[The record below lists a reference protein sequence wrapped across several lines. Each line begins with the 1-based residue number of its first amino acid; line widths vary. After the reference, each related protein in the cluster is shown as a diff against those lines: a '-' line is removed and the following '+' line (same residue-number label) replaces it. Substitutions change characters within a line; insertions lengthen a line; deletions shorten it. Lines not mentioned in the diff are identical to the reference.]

1 MRKVLNSRSWWIE
14 IPSYNT
20 LFNLNWQPLST
31 NIKFDRLKLTP
42 FKQIVNHFEGQKE
55 LSSKLNLL
63 INLQTFCEE
72 NRKFLFDIIPITYFL
87 DLDHLEKFDVEF
99 QDFLNCFLGK
109 SSLFRSTSLNLGS
122 YKLMKRNFYKKGCLY
137 SQPRNYATLNCGN
150 NVWILKP
157 ADYNRGR
164 GIRLFNTLEDLQLI
178 LLEYE
183 RFELENYNVLNN
195 NDKTSNNK
203 PLLKFVGRTVN
214 LTQKILRK
222 GSENK
227 EELKRNILK
236 ILNSSKLKTRRFII
250 QKYIENPFL
259 INERKFDMRVW
270 VLLNHEM
277 NVFFFREG
285 YIRTSSEIYNLNE
298 NELENPYIH
307 LTNNA
312 IQKNSEKYGTFE
324 KGNQLS
330 FHQLDVKLFEFI
342 KVFFKDFQRY
352 LREINS
358 KIRVR
363 KHLVPNMKEII
374 LLCFRAAQMKL
385 NSNNRQFCFEIFG
398 FDFMIDASFSL
409 WLLEINTNPCL
420 EESSP
425 LLKQLIPRMLGLNF
439 YLIKKKMIKN

>member
-1 MRKVLNSRSWWIE
+1 M
-14 IPSYNT
+14 
-20 LFNLNWQPLST
+20 NWQPLST

-63 INLQTFCEE
+63 NNLQIFCEE
-72 NRKFLFDIIPITYFL
+72 NRKFLFDIIPITFFL

-99 QDFLNCFLGK
+99 QDFLNCFQGK
-109 SSLFRSTSLNLGS
+109 TSLFRSTSLNFGPF
-122 YKLMKRNFYKKGCLY
+122 KLMQKNFDKKGCLY
-137 SQPRNYATLNCGN
+137 SQPRNYATMNCGN

-164 GIRLFNTLEDLQLI
+164 GIRLFNRLEDLQSI

-183 RFELENYNVLNN
+183 RFEFENYNVLNN
-195 NDKTSNNK
+195 NNNTSNKKLIPN
-203 PLLKFVGRTVN
+203 FVVRTVN
-214 LTQKILRK
+214 LTPKILRK
-222 GSENK
+222 YSQNK
-227 EELKRNILK
+227 EELKKNILK
-236 ILNSSKLKTRRFII
+236 ILNSMKLKTRRFII

-312 IQKNSEKYGTFE
+312 IQKNSAKYGAFE

-330 FHQLDVKLFEFI
+330 FHQLDVKLYKLYHGFFE
-342 KVFFKDFQRY
+342 
-352 LREINS
+352 
-358 KIRVR
+358 KI
-363 KHLVPNMKEII
+363 
-374 LLCFRAAQMKL
+374 FR
-385 NSNNRQFCFEIFG
+385 NI
-398 FDFMIDASFSL
+398 
-409 WLLEINTNPCL
+409 
-420 EESSP
+420 
-425 LLKQLIPRMLGLNF
+425 
-439 YLIKKKMIKN
+439 